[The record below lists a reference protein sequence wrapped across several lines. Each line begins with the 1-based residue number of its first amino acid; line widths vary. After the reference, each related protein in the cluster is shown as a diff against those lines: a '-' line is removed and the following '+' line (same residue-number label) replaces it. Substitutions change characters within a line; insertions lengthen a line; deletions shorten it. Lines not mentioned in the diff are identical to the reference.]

1 MRGIRWIALLLIPAL
16 LFGLAGCVPVGPDGT
31 PITYATQPAAH
42 EWDELDLNPELR
54 KALDAESSS
63 LIWSVQET
71 FRPEGVVSV
80 RSYTALDCTE
90 LWPDLLAALFP
101 EAVQTAESQDGGA
114 RELEY
119 EAEGRSFSTRLT
131 TSYVLLKGF
140 TPEEARPLLDGI
152 REYMEREFGLDLKL
166 WDGPAPEEELA
177 AYGLVTDGV
186 PMYVRTDA
194 PFTVSCLFENPE
206 GGVTLL
212 NPLLPGEVLETADL
226 GARMTAEELRS
237 AADSAWIKQIPM
249 AAEITDC
256 TLVWYLDEEGR
267 TIRPAWSLT
276 GTGCAFDTGKLS
288 QVELVLDAL
297 TGEAKR
303 VR

>member
-1 MRGIRWIALLLIPAL
+1 MKRVICLLLL
-16 LFGLAGCVPVGPDGT
+16 LLLGLAGCVPVGPDGT
-31 PITYATQPAAH
+31 PITYATQPATH
-42 EWDELDLNPELR
+42 EWDDLDLNPELR

-63 LIWSVQET
+63 LIWSVPES
-71 FRPEGVVSV
+71 FRPEGAVSV

-90 LWPDLLAALFP
+90 LWPDLQAALFP
-101 EAVQTAESQDGGA
+101 EAVLRGDSQDGGA

-119 EAEGRSFSTRLT
+119 ETEGRSFAVRLT
-131 TSYVLLKGF
+131 TSYVSLKGF

-152 REYMEREFGLDLKL
+152 KEYLEREFGLDLKL

-177 AYGLVTDGV
+177 AYGIVTDAV

-206 GGVTLL
+206 GNITLL
-212 NPLLPGEVLETADL
+212 NPLLPGEVLETVEL
-226 GARMTAEELRS
+226 GTGMSAEEIKS
-237 AADSAWIKQIPM
+237 AVESAWVKQIPM

-256 TLVWYLDEEGR
+256 TLVYYIDAEGQ
-267 TIRPAWSLT
+267 TLRPAWSLT
-276 GTGCAFDTGKLS
+276 GTGCAFDTGTLS